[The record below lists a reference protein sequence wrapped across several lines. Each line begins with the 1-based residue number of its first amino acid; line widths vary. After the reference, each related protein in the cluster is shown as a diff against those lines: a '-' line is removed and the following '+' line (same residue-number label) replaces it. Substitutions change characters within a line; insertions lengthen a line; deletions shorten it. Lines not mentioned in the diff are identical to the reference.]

1 MPKRF
6 DDVRQKIFAKA
17 NSKFLTK
24 RFEISPSQVYLKST
38 FFRLFAKLR
47 FFATTNRTL
56 DAKKKIEQR
65 ANLVQREAESF

>member
-1 MPKRF
+1 MMCAKKFVEFIKAFINKALLRF
-6 DDVRQKIFAKA
+6 HRP
-17 NSKFLTK
+17 
-24 RFEISPSQVYLKST
+24 RVYLKST
-38 FFRLFAKLR
+38 FFRLCAKLR

>member
-1 MPKRF
+1 MM
-6 DDVRQKIFAKA
+6 RQKIFAKA
-17 NSKFLTK
+17 NSKFCSTK
-24 RFEISPSQVYLKST
+24 RIDLFSP
-38 FFRLFAKLR
+38 FAKLR